1 MFDKAF
7 FEKELKE
14 IKGQMELLQ
23 NNFQRL
29 VGMQLY
35 IEELLKKLDAT
46 PVENAQVL
54 GMETNENKG

>member
-1 MFDKAF
+1 VFDKAF

-23 NNFQRL
+23 NSFQRL